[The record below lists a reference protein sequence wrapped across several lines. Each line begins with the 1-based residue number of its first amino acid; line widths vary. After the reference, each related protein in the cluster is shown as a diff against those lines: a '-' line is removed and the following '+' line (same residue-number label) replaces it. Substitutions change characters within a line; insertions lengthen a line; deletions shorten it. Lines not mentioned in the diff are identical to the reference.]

1 MDAEARF
8 NSFLDCRASSMNC
21 PHCRRPFIKIDCY
34 GELLVGCIEC
44 NRWGRPGDKT
54 LVMELI
60 EDDLQALKNARK
72 SDSYLGGKMRYE
84 ARCLTPM
91 GRHNDHR
98 FFV

>member
-1 MDAEARF
+1 VSPIWTRKPGLTPSWIAG
-8 NSFLDCRASSMNC
+8 LLQNC
-21 PHCRRPFIKIDCY
+21 PHCRRPFIKIDYY

-72 SDSYLGGKMRYE
+72 SRKRT
-84 ARCLTPM
+84 AT
-91 GRHNDHR
+91 
-98 FFV
+98 